1 MGIFIYLKLSPRVTK
16 KEWSAV
22 YEETLKLVE
31 AFPLARMVRRE
42 FYGVS
47 TFCAV
52 KTEECMDSY
61 GRTGWWAD
69 GDMETLGTAE
79 RYFVPKHLGIDTDTN
94 EPQDDALLGLAA
106 SCTDI
111 IEWENPRCKN
121 LRELFGDK
129 TQGEYYHRLLLAV
142 GCFIVDRLGKKASIF
157 GDITKGQCAAS
168 VDMANKVL
176 DKPIQVP
183 PQCDMQRFFDRI
195 KGMSLSPLDEVVFF
209 TECILANKDEKLG
222 HFMQKY
228 FSMEQLKLYW
238 MEQMKERIEEKCSLK
253 GILKEYVTMDFPICD
268 WCRYVK
274 ELNNGEADYFENAIT
289 DLLDLKLHKEEKYLE
304 DWNATDQDHPGLY
317 GIGTLFGKAIFGGL
331 RNYHVNKY
339 IPVEELQAILRE
351 VFSDQCKVE
360 EIVEKYLAEER
371 KAEEEGTDE
380 EDAGLLFNRM
390 MDEMYAV
397 RCDNKGEF
405 DITDMENL
413 ECFEAGDTLEPRLE
427 KAVKES
433 FQFYTK
439 AAEEDKFKELVQGEH
454 SDRCRFLVESNKRL
468 LLRESDWIHIFEEIE
483 KDKSSYKRY
492 YPMVRVVAEGD
503 LQNMVRAFVLNDEFY
518 AFCSN
523 LIKDEGMR

>member
-1 MGIFIYLKLSPRVTK
+1 MGIFIYLKLSPRVSK

-22 YEETLKLVE
+22 YEESLKLVE

-42 FYGVS
+42 FYGAS

-52 KTEECMDSY
+52 KTEECTDSY

-79 RYFVPKHLGIDTDTN
+79 RYFIPRNLGIDADTN
-94 EPQDDALLGLAA
+94 EPQDDALFGLAA
-106 SCTDI
+106 SYTDI
-111 IEWENPRCKN
+111 IEWEDPRCKN

-142 GCFIVDRLGKKASIF
+142 GCLIVDRLGKKASIF

-168 VDMANKVL
+168 VDMVNKVL

-183 PQCDMQRFFDRI
+183 SQCDMQRFCDRI
-195 KGMSLSPLDEVVFF
+195 KEMNLSPLDEVVFF

-222 HFMQKY
+222 HFMQEH

-238 MEQMKERIEEKCSLK
+238 MEQMMERVQEECSLK
-253 GILKEYVTMDFPICD
+253 GILKEYVTMGFPISA
-268 WCRYVK
+268 WCQYVK
-274 ELNNGEADYFENAIT
+274 ELDAGKEGYFEKAVRDI
-289 DLLDLKLHKEEKYLE
+289 LDLKLHKEEKYLE
-304 DWNATDQDHPGLY
+304 DWNTMDQENPGLY
-317 GIGTLFGKAIFGGL
+317 GIGTLFGKALFGGL

-339 IPVEELQAILRE
+339 IPMEALKVILSE
-351 VFSDQCKVE
+351 AFSGQCNVE
-360 EIVEKYLAEER
+360 EIITKYLEEEQ
-371 KAEEEGTDE
+371 KAEEEGTGE
-380 EDAGLLFNRM
+380 EDAGLKFNRK
-390 MDEMYAV
+390 MDEVHAFQ
-397 RCDNKGEF
+397 CQEKEEF

-413 ECFEAGDTLEPRLE
+413 ECFEEGDTLEPRLE

-433 FQFYTK
+433 FQFYTN
-439 AAEEDKFKELVQGEH
+439 AAEEDKFKELMNGEH
-454 SDRCRFLVESNKRL
+454 SDRCKFLVESNKRL

-503 LQNMVRAFVLNDEFY
+503 LQNMVRAFVLNDDFY
-518 AFCSN
+518 EFCSR
-523 LIKDEGMR
+523 LIAEDGIK